1 MSTNRF
7 AALGDDDDAPRRAA
21 PPPKP
26 TLPRRTCA
34 VAKAD
39 FERWHGRRFGTANP
53 QRMENTFWQAMV
65 RTKSQAYNARLL
77 FEGRNAFELDEPVW
91 CYHRFGR
98 TVTWLPDGRVV
109 LIAGE
114 HEDGYDP
121 DFLIYNDVVVIT
133 PETEAIEIY
142 GYPRSVFPPTDFHSA
157 TFVPS
162 TAQRVPDAIYI
173 IGNVGYTEDRRAD
186 VTPVYRLEL
195 DTMAIHAVRTTGEGP
210 GWVREHTAWLEDSDK
225 DEPAPEASLASL
237 QSLCAKRLETMGV
250 TAKRLAVT
258 SHPPA
263 AVDCVAAAWAVATRR
278 RGCIYVHGGE
288 SVLEEKDSEEERARV
303 ARTHVL
309 DLATMQ
315 WSVRQYA
322 GAGEKQPS
330 APAWHHTV
338 TVGDLAG
345 LKFLDAD
352 LVRAPDA
359 AAPPRAHSGSGGRG
373 HAGTGG
379 RAKGRADAGKGKGGR
394 SGKGRGRRS

>member
-1 MSTNRF
+1 MSANRF
-7 AALGDDDDAPRRAA
+7 AALGDDYDAPRRAA
-21 PPPKP
+21 PPPPPKP
-26 TLPRRTCA
+26 TPPRRCA

-39 FERWHGRRFGTANP
+39 FEQWHGRCFGTANP
-53 QRMENTFWQAMV
+53 QRMDNAFWQAMV
-65 RTKSQAYNARLL
+65 RTKSNAYDARKL
-77 FEGRNAFELDEPVW
+77 FEGRNMFKPDEPVW
-91 CYHRFGR
+91 CYDRMGR

-121 DFLIYNDVVVIT
+121 DFLIYNDVVMIT
-133 PETEAIEIY
+133 PKTEEIEIF

-162 TAQRVPDAIYI
+162 TAERVPDAIYI
-173 IGNVGYTEDRRAD
+173 IGNLGYPEDRRAD

-210 GWVREHTAWLEDSDK
+210 GWVRDHTAWLEDSDK
-225 DEPAPEASLASL
+225 DEPPVASFASL
-237 QSLCAKRLETMGV
+237 QSLSAKRLESMGV
-250 TAKRLAVT
+250 TAKRLAAT
-258 SHPPA
+258 GHPPA
-263 AVDCVAAAWAVATRR
+263 AVDHVGAAWAAATQR
-278 RGCIYVHGGE
+278 RGCICVHGGE
-288 SVLEEKDSEEERARV
+288 SVLEEEGSEEERARA

-322 GAGEKQPS
+322 SAAEKQPS
-330 APAWHHTV
+330 LPAWYNTV
-338 TVGDLAG
+338 RVGDLAG

-359 AAPPRAHSGSGGRG
+359 AAPPRAHGGRGGNG
-373 HAGTGG
+373 HAGTRG
-379 RAKGRADAGKGKGGR
+379 RTKGRTDPGKGKGGR
-394 SGKGRGRRS
+394 SGKGRGRRP